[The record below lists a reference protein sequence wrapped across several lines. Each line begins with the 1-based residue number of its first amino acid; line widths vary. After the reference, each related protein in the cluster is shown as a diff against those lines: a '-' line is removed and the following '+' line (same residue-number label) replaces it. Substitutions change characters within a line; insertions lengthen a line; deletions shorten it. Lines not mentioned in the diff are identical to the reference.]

1 MFAVIIQ
8 AWEEM
13 DLQIIIGLNLNIMI
27 YLQQETVKEVNKVRT
42 NNPLLIIVYK

>member
-8 AWEEM
+8 VWEET
-13 DLQIIIGLNLNIMI
+13 DQLIIGLNLSIMI
-27 YLQQETVKEVNKVRT
+27 YLQQETVKELNKARI

>member
-13 DLQIIIGLNLNIMI
+13 DPQIIIGLNLNIMI